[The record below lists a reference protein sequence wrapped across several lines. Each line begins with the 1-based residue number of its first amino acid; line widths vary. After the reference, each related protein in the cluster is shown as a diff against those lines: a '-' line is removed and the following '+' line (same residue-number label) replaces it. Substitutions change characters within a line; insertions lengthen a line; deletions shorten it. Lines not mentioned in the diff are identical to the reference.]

1 MYTIP
6 LPLDDEIK
14 QMLADKVK
22 TKKIVRFLVKKDI
35 DEFKALAWVTEL
47 QWADSIREQAE
58 AGVNRLNIFAYLIS
72 HKVDKP
78 IAFLMCYPVGLE
90 DQKLMGSDSI
100 VQDLL
105 GVGNNYHD
113 DDTIERKAK
122 RDSKKETKSKSS
134 TPNQHS
140 EAETSSQNI
149 TDKAPYEGQD
159 EESIINSLNIGEEG
173 NVPKLLIMLD
183 LMITIALAP
192 LVGIPLLIF
201 YQYLEFAS
209 SLGIIYWEILFW
221 FIAFCITKS
230 IFFCLS
236 LIPADKKIWD
246 HVGDNPHALW
256 IASNVIDT
264 KDVIAK
270 HKHAVVSYLGLCAV
284 FLALFFYYGGFGM
297 YMNNIHSVR
306 QTVIA
311 ATNIQGY
318 QEVAQSYRWEKE
330 WGKAS
335 EEFGKA
341 ANQAGNFDNI
351 DDFSKSILLQ
361 IAMDKEQVKIH

>member
-6 LPLDDEIK
+6 PPLDDEIK

-22 TKKIVRFLVKKDI
+22 TKKIVRVLVKKNI
-35 DEFKALAWVTEL
+35 DKLKALAWVTEL
-47 QWADSIREQAE
+47 IWADSIREQAE
-58 AGVNRLNIFAYLIS
+58 AGVSRFNIFSYLLS
-72 HKVDKP
+72 HKVDTDA
-78 IAFLMCYPVGLE
+78 AFLMCYPQSLE

-105 GVGNNYHD
+105 GAGNNYHD

-122 RDSKKETKSKSS
+122 RDTKKETKSKSS
-134 TPNQHS
+134 TPNPTS
-140 EAETSSQNI
+140 EAETSSPDI
-149 TDKAPYEGQD
+149 IDKAPYEGQD
-159 EESIINSLNIGEEG
+159 EESIINSLNIGGEG
-173 NVPKLLIMLD
+173 NVPKLLIIID
-183 LMITIALAP
+183 LMITAVLAP
-192 LVGIPLLIF
+192 LVAIPLLMF
-201 YQYLEFAS
+201 YQYLEFAG
-209 SLGIIYWEILFW
+209 SLGLIYWEILFW
-221 FIAFCITKS
+221 FIAFCIAKT

-246 HVGDNPHALW
+246 QVGDNPHALW

-270 HKHAVVSYLGLCAV
+270 HKHAVASYCGLVAI
-284 FLALFFYYGGFGM
+284 FLATFFYYGGFGM
-297 YMNNIHSVR
+297 YMNNIHSVK
-306 QTVIA
+306 QSVVA

-318 QEVAQSYRWEKE
+318 KEVAQNYRAEKT

-335 EEFGKA
+335 VEFGKA

-361 IAMDKEQVKIH
+361 IAMDKEQEKIH